1 MLGID
6 TFKAMLLL
14 SHPTLFYNKTLKTN
28 ENSNEIFAI
37 VTKAFVIVIG
47 IAIALKMALVIAIV
61 CNDNDSDN
69 EKTNDRYRYFQL
81 YSPI

>member
-14 SHPTLFYNKTLKTN
+14 SHPTLLYNKTLKTN

-47 IAIALKMALVIAIV
+47 NRYCIK
-61 CNDNDSDN
+61 NGP
-69 EKTNDRYRYFQL
+69 RYRYRL
-81 YSPI
+81 